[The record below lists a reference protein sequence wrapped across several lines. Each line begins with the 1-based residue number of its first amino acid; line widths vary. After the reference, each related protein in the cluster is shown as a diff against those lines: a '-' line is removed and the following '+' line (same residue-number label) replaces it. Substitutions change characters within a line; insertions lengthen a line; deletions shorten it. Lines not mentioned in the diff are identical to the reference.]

1 MKKILITDLADTLLA
16 DGLAK
21 AGYHCDYRPEIS
33 YAEVLDIIHDYV
45 GVVINSKIL
54 VNKDFLAR
62 ARNLRFVARLG
73 SGLEIIDL
81 PAAAAAGVAVHSSP
95 AGNCDAVAEQ
105 AMAMLLALLVNL
117 RRADA
122 QVRRFDWQREAN
134 RGQELMSKTVAI
146 IGFGHTGAAFAKRL
160 SGFGCKILAYDKYKQ
175 NYAPDYVQEST
186 MTEIFAR
193 ADVLSFHLPL
203 TEETRYLADNH
214 YLSQFKKDIILVNT
228 ARGQIIKTEILV
240 ANLQSGKISAAAL
253 DVFENEKPNTF
264 TAQEKALFAQLYEM
278 QNVILSPHIAGWTQE
293 SKKRLAQILLAKILA
308 WIILTN

>member
-1 MKKILITDLADTLLA
+1 MQKILITDLADTLLA
-16 DGLAK
+16 DGLTK

-33 YAEVLDIIHDYV
+33 YQEALNIIQDYV

-186 MTEIFAR
+186 MEEIFAA

-203 TEETRYLADNH
+203 TEETRYLADNQ
-214 YLSQFKKDIILVNT
+214 YLSQFKNNIILVNT
-228 ARGQIIKTEILV
+228 ARGQIIKTEVLV

-264 TAQEKALFAQLYEM
+264 SPEEKALFAQLYEM

-308 WIILTN
+308 

>member
-1 MKKILITDLADTLLA
+1 MKKILITDLADAILA

-21 AGYHCDYRPEIS
+21 AGYHCDYQPEIS
-33 YAEVLDIIHDYV
+33 YAEVLGIIHDYV

-134 RGQELMSKTVAI
+134 RGSELMSKTVAI

-186 MTEIFAR
+186 MEEIFAH

-203 TEETRYLADNH
+203 TEETRYLANNQ
-214 YLSQFKKDIILVNT
+214 YVSQFKNNIILVNT
-228 ARGQIIKTEILV
+228 ARGQIIKTDILL
-240 ANLQSGKISAAAL
+240 AHLQSGKISAAAL

-264 TAQEKALFAQLYEM
+264 TSEEKSLFAQLYEM
-278 QNVILSPHIAGWTQE
+278 QNLILSPHIAGWTHE
-293 SKKRLAQILLAKILA
+293 SKKRLAEILLTKILA
-308 WIILTN
+308 SI

>member
-16 DGLAK
+16 DGLTK

-33 YAEVLDIIHDYV
+33 YQEVLDIIHDYV

-186 MTEIFAR
+186 MEEIFAA

-203 TEETRYLADNH
+203 TEETRYLADNQ
-214 YLSQFKKDIILVNT
+214 YLSQFKNNIILVNT
-228 ARGQIIKTEILV
+228 ARGQIIKTEVLV

-264 TAQEKALFAQLYEM
+264 SPEEKALFAQLYEM

-308 WIILTN
+308 

>member
-1 MKKILITDLADTLLA
+1 MKKVLITDLADALLA
-16 DGLAK
+16 EGLTK
-21 AGYHCDYRPEIS
+21 AGFICDYRPEIS
-33 YAEVLDIIHDYV
+33 YTEVLDIICEYT

-54 VNKDFLAR
+54 VNKDFLSR
-62 ARNLRFVARLG
+62 AKNLRFVARLG

-81 PAAAAAGVAVHSSP
+81 AAAAAAGVAVHSSP

-122 QVRRFDWQREAN
+122 QVRNFDWQREAN
-134 RGQELMSKTVAI
+134 RGSELMSKTVAI

-160 SGFGCKILAYDKYKQ
+160 SGFGCQILAYDKYKQ

-186 MTEIFAR
+186 MAEIFER

-203 TEETRYLADNH
+203 TAETTHLANNQ
-214 YLSQFKKDIILVNT
+214 YFSQFQKDIILVNT
-228 ARGQIIKTEILV
+228 ARGQIIRTDILL
-240 ANLQSGKISAAAL
+240 AHLKSGKISAAAL

-264 TAQEKALFAQLYEM
+264 SATEKENFAQLYAL
-278 QNVILSPHIAGWTQE
+278 QNIILSPHIAGWTHE
-293 SKKRLAQILLAKILA
+293 SKKRLAAILLNKILA
-308 WIILTN
+308 GSY